1 MDLHQNSQVIFNKDQ
16 KNPKNKKKPKKPNW
30 KIIVFSASNSGIT
43 VHLYVNKQKTNKQ
56 TPPKKEKP
64 RQRLHPLTEN

>member
-16 KNPKNKKKPKKPNW
+16 KNPKNKKQTKKPNW

-43 VHLYVNKQKTNKQ
+43 VHLYVNKQKQTNK
-56 TPPKKEKP
+56 PPQKRK
-64 RQRLHPLTEN
+64 T